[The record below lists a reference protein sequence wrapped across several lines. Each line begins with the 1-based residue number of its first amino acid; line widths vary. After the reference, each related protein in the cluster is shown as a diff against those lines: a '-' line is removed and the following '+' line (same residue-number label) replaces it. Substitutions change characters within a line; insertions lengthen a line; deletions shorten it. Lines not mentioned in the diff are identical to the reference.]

1 VPELISLRYHIVSLV
16 AVFLALA
23 LGIVVGS
30 TVLREGTVSIL
41 RATSEQV
48 RQSNESYRQENF
60 ALKEEQARLQDFSAT
75 VLPDLVRGRLKDR
88 PVVLLDTDKVDGGVR
103 DRVSQVLGAAGA
115 EVDGRV
121 TFNAGRLVLGAE
133 GDRQALGRLLPG
145 ANAADP
151 AALRNELVRRVA
163 DRLGTPEPLPTQDPA
178 RKNDLLTSL
187 DDGGFLADLKL
198 AAPVADGS
206 VPFPRPGSVVV
217 IIGPTDGVPLPPEAF
232 LIPLADEV
240 SLHVAGPVAG
250 VEALAAGTTPGT
262 TSWITKLRQ
271 DRLVTRNVSGIDD
284 VDTVYGQLAL
294 VGALERGLRNLASG
308 QYGFKSGNSG
318 LLPEKVPAS

>member
-1 VPELISLRYHIVSLV
+1 VISLRYHIVSLV

-30 TVLREGTVSIL
+30 TVLREGTVSVL

-48 RQSNESYRQENF
+48 RQSNDSYREENL
-60 ALKEEQARLQDFSAT
+60 ALKQEQARLQDFAAT

-103 DRVSQVLGAAGA
+103 DRVTQVLGTAGA

-121 TFNAGRLVLGAE
+121 TFNAGRLALTTD

-151 AALRNELVRRVA
+151 GALRIELVRRVA
-163 DRLGTPEPLPTQDPA
+163 ERLGGPDPLPTENPD

-198 AAPVADGS
+198 AAPVTDGS
-206 VPFPRPGSVVV
+206 VPFPRPGSIIVVL
-217 IIGPTDGVPLPPEAF
+217 GPTDGVALPPEAF
-232 LIPLADEV
+232 LIPLADQV
-240 SLHVAGPVAG
+240 SLQTGLGPVAG

-262 TSWITKLRQ
+262 TSWIRKLRE
-271 DRLVTRNVSGIDD
+271 DRLVTRRVSGIDD
-284 VDTVYGQLAL
+284 VDTAYGQLAL

-308 QYGFKSGNSG
+308 QYGSKPGSSG
-318 LLPEKVPAS
+318 LLPDRVPAS